1 MTQLAFIGIGRMGG
15 PMATRLLTAGFPVTV
30 FDLDRAA
37 VDRLKSAGAVVAADA
52 VSAQAGADITFT
64 SLPTPQIVER
74 VAASLP
80 QAKAGTRPLLVD
92 TSTTGARAAA
102 QVAEILAARGIG
114 MIDAPVSGGIKG
126 AAKGT
131 LAISASGP
139 KADFERV
146 SALLAHL
153 GKVFYVGEQPG
164 QGQTVKLINN
174 LLSAAAMAISS
185 EAVVMAAKA
194 GLDIRQVLD
203 IINSG
208 SGRNSATA
216 DKILHHVV
224 PRTFDY
230 GFTIGLIDKDVRL
243 CMEEAEALGVPMIV
257 GSAVRQL
264 ISVCRHDEGG
274 EADITHLVK
283 TIEQWAHVE
292 VGSTGKVPDSQPPG
306 A

>member
-15 PMATRLLTAGFPVTV
+15 PLSQRLLAAGYTVSV
-30 FDLDRAA
+30 FDTDAAA
-37 VDRLKSAGAVVAADA
+37 VVLLQKAGAQVLTD
-52 VSAQAGADITFT
+52 VSALPSATEFIFT
-64 SLPTPQIVER
+64 SLPTPEIVES
-74 VAASLP
+74 VARRLGP
-80 QAKAGTRPLLVD
+80 AKSGTRPVFVD
-92 TSTTGARAAA
+92 MSTTGSRAAA
-102 QVAEILAARGIG
+102 RISAILAEKGIA
-114 MIDAPVSGGIKG
+114 MVDAPISGGIKG
-126 AAKGT
+126 AVKGT

-139 KADFERV
+139 KGDFDRV
-146 SALLAHL
+146 VPLLEKL
-153 GKVFYVGEQPG
+153 GRIFYVGCQPG

-185 EAVVMAAKA
+185 EAVVMAEKA
-194 GLDIRQVLD
+194 GLDVAQVLD

-230 GFTIGLIDKDVRL
+230 GFTIGLVDKDVRL
-243 CMEEAEALGVPMIV
+243 CMEEAESLGVPMVV

-264 ISVCRHDEGG
+264 LSVCRHTEGG

-283 TIEQWAHVE
+283 TVEGWAGTHVCQ
-292 VGSTGKVPDSQPPG
+292 KRQ